1 MVLEKI
7 NNSEIPYWFP
17 KDRLMEGKETR
28 RNDIIG
34 ITHVHHFYTKRNLW
48 ILSAIRNRCSDGP
61 LLLLFNS
68 QLINMSRLNRYRP
81 GVSFPYNPLSGTLY
95 IGSQTSEA
103 SVFIAY
109 KNKLKKLTEAF
120 KKIDSPSIISTKSMT
135 SSLNCCADYI
145 FLDPPFGA
153 NLNYS
158 ELNTIWENW
167 LKITTNNQLE
177 AIENNAQGKGLT
189 EYRLLMTECFK
200 EAYRTLKPG
209 RWMTVEFSN
218 TKAAVWNS
226 IQTALT
232 EAGFIVANV
241 SALDKQQGSF
251 KAVTTTTAV
260 KQDLVISAYKPSNEM
275 TSEIAANQFTEEST
289 WMFVRNH
296 LEQLPVHIGQKGAS
310 ELIVERTPRVLFDR
324 MISYYVQNGLN
335 VPLSS
340 GEFQTGVEQRFPM
353 RDGMAFLEKQ
363 VAEYDKKRILTKEFT
378 QLSLF
383 VSDENSAIEWIRQQ
397 LLKKPQ
403 TRQDLH
409 PNFMKEIQHIAKHE
423 ILPELDIL
431 LEQNFLRFDGDGD
444 VPSQI
449 HTYLSTDYKDLRNL
463 TKMDPKLIEK
473 AQDRWY
479 VPDPNKQADL
489 EKLREKSLLR
499 EFNQYIEELASNK
512 KS

>member
-1 MVLEKI
+1 MR
-7 NNSEIPYWFP
+7 
-17 KDRLMEGKETR
+17 RL
-28 RNDIIG
+28 
-34 ITHVHHFYTKRNLW
+34 Y
-48 ILSAIRNRCSDGP
+48 
-61 LLLLFNS
+61 
-68 QLINMSRLNRYRP
+68 
-81 GVSFPYNPLSGTLY
+81 
-95 IGSQTSEA
+95 
-103 SVFIAY
+103 
-109 KNKLKKLTEAF
+109 
-120 KKIDSPSIISTKSMT
+120 
-135 SSLNCCADYI
+135 